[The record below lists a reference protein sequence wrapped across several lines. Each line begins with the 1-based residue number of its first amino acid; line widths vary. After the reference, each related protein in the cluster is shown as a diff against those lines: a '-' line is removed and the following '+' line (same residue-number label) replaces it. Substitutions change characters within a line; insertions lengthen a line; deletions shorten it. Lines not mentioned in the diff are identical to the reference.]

1 MSGDDVAKAS
11 ARSGEVGTQT
21 EPPKVDASI
30 QAELSD
36 LAAAAA
42 VAATAPPPAAPA
54 AGLPPSSR
62 PVTTSGAAGRPATNA
77 SRRPST
83 QARSK
88 PATAASTASASVNR
102 QPAPQRTAQ
111 QQAAVQRTTPSTAAR
126 EPAGQP
132 GILFVDNDRAWRQF
146 QESSPQQRQ
155 HGGAECTPMVYSYN
169 PDPRLRAWQS
179 LEHARLHQMGLSSKL
194 SRRYNVQRSRQ
205 FVPVGL
211 HMRGQPQVRAAFLPP
226 LAEEFNDSGRK
237 KNDVAPFL
245 TFQKPTCGFFFSRET
260 DNRKIKHGLA
270 PADLP
275 SWGVDLQQ

>member
-1 MSGDDVAKAS
+1 MSTEAADPGT

-21 EPPKVDASI
+21 ELPKVDTAI

-36 LAAAAA
+36 LAPAAEAPTAA
-42 VAATAPPPAAPA
+42 VAAT
-54 AGLPPSSR
+54 SSR
-62 PVTTSGAAGRPATNA
+62 PATTASKRPATNT

-83 QARSK
+83 QSRSK
-88 PATAASTASASVNR
+88 PATAAAPQSSGGSPASRPTTQRMQLTAAQRSA
-102 QPAPQRTAQ
+102 PAP
-111 QQAAVQRTTPSTAAR
+111 

-132 GILFVDNDRAWRQF
+132 GILFVDNNRTWRQY

-155 HGGAECTPMVYSYN
+155 QGGPECTPMVYSYN

-211 HMRGQPQVRAAFLPP
+211 HMRAQQQQQLRAAFLPP
-226 LAEEFNDSGRK
+226 LAEEFNDSDRK

-245 TFQKPTCGFFFSRET
+245 TFQKPTCGYFFSRET
-260 DNRKIKHGLA
+260 ENRKIKHGLA

-275 SWGVDLQQ
+275 LWGADLSQ